1 MNERMAAAKAAS
13 APPPFTI
20 ELVLSTGDHIVG
32 DLGVDDILKF
42 QAGMPGN
49 VTFREQPTDDRD
61 RAMNILVVAM
71 DYHLERDGEFGMNDH
86 EGRYWLVRTR
96 NIVGVALTDPTG
108 ARAARPIGFA
118 HREEKPKAQFV

>member
-1 MNERMAAAKAAS
+1 MNESSRAAKAGSDAL
-13 APPPFTI
+13 PFTI
-20 ELVLSTGDHIVG
+20 ELVLSTGDHVVG

-71 DYHLERDGEFGMNDH
+71 DYHLERDGEFGMNDRD
-86 EGRYWLVRTR
+86 GRYWLVRTR
-96 NIVGVALTDPTG
+96 NIVAVALTDPTG
-108 ARAARPIGFA
+108 VRTTRSIGFA